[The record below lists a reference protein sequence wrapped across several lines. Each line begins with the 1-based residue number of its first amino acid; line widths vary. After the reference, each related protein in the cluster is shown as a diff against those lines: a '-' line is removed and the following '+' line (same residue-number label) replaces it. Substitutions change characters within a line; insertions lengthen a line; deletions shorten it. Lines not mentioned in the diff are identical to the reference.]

1 MYLNIMNNKKTGKT
15 KLSIRR
21 GYRDENGKVKNT
33 TIKNLGDLEDLKNN
47 LMTLSLIS
55 NLLLRKWQKRRLSTT
70 TILKKYGHVQKRLE
84 KKFPRHSLA

>member
-21 GYRDENGKVKNT
+21 GYRDENVKVKNT

-55 NLLLRKWQKRRLSTT
+55 NLLLRKWMKM
-70 TILKKYGHVQKRLE
+70 KN
-84 KKFPRHSLA
+84 

>member
-21 GYRDENGKVKNT
+21 GYRDENVKVKNT

-55 NLLLRKWQKRRLSTT
+55 NLLLRK
-70 TILKKYGHVQKRLE
+70 
-84 KKFPRHSLA
+84 

>member
-1 MYLNIMNNKKTGKT
+1 MNNKKTGKT

-21 GYRDENGKVKNT
+21 GYRDENVKVKNT

-55 NLLLRKWQKRRLSTT
+55 NLLLRK
-70 TILKKYGHVQKRLE
+70 
-84 KKFPRHSLA
+84 

>member
-47 LMTLSLIS
+47 LMTLALIS
-55 NLLLRKWQKRRLSTT
+55 NLLLRK
-70 TILKKYGHVQKRLE
+70 
-84 KKFPRHSLA
+84 